1 MLARIDGSN
10 ELLHDRKLLVADD
23 DAHNIFALAFLLE
36 NQGDTGTSRL
46 RGPSPP
52 NPPDRASC
60 SWTSCCRMW
69 GGGYRDNFIRED
81 ARLSTLPILPLTAK
95 ALVQAISKPVNTHT
109 CCR

>member
-69 GGGYRDNFIRED
+69 GGVPGQFY
-81 ARLSTLPILPLTAK
+81 P
-95 ALVQAISKPVNTHT
+95 
-109 CCR
+109 